1 MAQRWGNFSEN
12 RTIRWLIVGAAGY
25 SLVLVAC
32 FLTTLAVS
40 SWTAQDAKVAER
52 RATDTDSKPPQEL
65 LQVPNVDLMQ
75 LPPNVQAQ
83 QAKQQITQLVGTIR
97 QKNQQQQDGY
107 LIALLQERPD
117 LAGLPF
123 QMGGACRMNAG
134 VSTSFGLAVGMV
146 RDSIAREQQSIV
158 TPVEPVSDY
167 WHHLSQSPIPNRD
180 EAGIAA
186 LTQIMGPEK
195 TSRRQAVAEQLANVS
210 HPKATR
216 ALAKQAVF
224 DYDRR
229 VRVAAIEGLKNRPRD
244 EYTDILMQGVRYPW
258 PAAAA
263 FASQA
268 IVKLERRDM
277 VPQLVAFLDEADPR
291 DPFEAKGEDGECE
304 FKVRELVKVNHHR
317 NCLMCHA
324 PTTTAK
330 QDEVPG
336 LVPSPGEAF
345 APPTSKD
352 AYGGD
357 IPPDGPAIRAD
368 VTYLRQ
374 DFSVMQ
380 PVANAAPWPEMQRF
394 DFLVRTRTINDVELA
409 DHVQKQKARGQNH
422 LSENHKA
429 ALAALRQL
437 TGRDAGTTA
446 AAWRSALNLDAQ
458 ARADKQ

>member
-1 MAQRWGNFSEN
+1 
-12 RTIRWLIVGAAGY
+12 
-25 SLVLVAC
+25 
-32 FLTTLAVS
+32 
-40 SWTAQDAKVAER
+40 
-52 RATDTDSKPPQEL
+52 
-65 LQVPNVDLMQ
+65 
-75 LPPNVQAQ
+75 
-83 QAKQQITQLVGTIR
+83 
-97 QKNQQQQDGY
+97 
-107 LIALLQERPD
+107 
-117 LAGLPF
+117 
-123 QMGGACRMNAG
+123 
-134 VSTSFGLAVGMV
+134 MV
-146 RDSIAREQQSIV
+146 RDSLAREQESIV
-158 TPVEPVSDY
+158 TPVEPVSDF
-167 WHHLSQSPIPNRD
+167 WHQLSQRSMPNSD
-180 EAGIAA
+180 EVGLAA

-195 TSRRQAVAEQLANVS
+195 TSRRQAVAQQLSKVS

-229 VRVAAIEGLKNRPRD
+229 VRVAAIDGLKDRPKD

-268 IVKLERRDM
+268 IVKLDRKDM

-291 DPFEAKGEDGECE
+291 DPFEAKGGDGECV
-304 FKVRELVKVNHHR
+304 FKVRELVKINHHR

-324 PTTTAK
+324 PTTTANL
-330 QDEVPG
+330 DEAPG
-336 LVPSPGEAF
+336 VVPSPGESF
-345 APPTSKD
+345 PPPTSKD
-352 AYGGD
+352 AYGGS

-394 DFLVRTRTINDVELA
+394 DFLVRTRTINDAELGE
-409 DHVQKQKARGQNH
+409 HVQKQKARGANH

-446 AAWRSALNLDAQ
+446 AAWRAALHLEAP
-458 ARADKQ
+458 AKAE